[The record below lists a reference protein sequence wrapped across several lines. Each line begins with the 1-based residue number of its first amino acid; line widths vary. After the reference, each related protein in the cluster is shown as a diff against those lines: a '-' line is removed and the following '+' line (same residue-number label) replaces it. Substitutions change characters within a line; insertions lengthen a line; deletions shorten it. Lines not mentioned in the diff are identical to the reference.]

1 MKYVLVMF
9 ALFLSISCCY
19 ASPYENT
26 TSLDD
31 ASDNN
36 LTDEVTANEYP
47 PDNSFES
54 SPYDESDNRSLE
66 ELFINETDNLNSSN
80 SSGLEYGI
88 NAIGTTITASN
99 LVKYFSE
106 SGTLNAYLKDSSG
119 NPLSGK
125 TLNFKVKGV
134 TYPRTTDSNGR
145 AGLAINLY
153 PGTYSTLISFS
164 GSGYTSSSRTVTVQ
178 VLPMPTSIIVN
189 DLTFYYSENNN
200 NLYAYL
206 KDRNNNPLVHMN
218 ITCVVGDRTYTS
230 NTDNNGRIK
239 FTVNKYPGI
248 YGFKYSFS
256 CSGYSPSSKN
266 AIVTVK
272 AMPTTIEVNDLSF
285 IYGEGGNTLY
295 ATLKDGN
302 DNPLVHMNITC
313 IVGNHVYVSNT
324 DNNGQIRFVVNKNP
338 GTYYFNY
345 TFSNPGYISFN
356 KIVTA
361 TVLPIPITLTSS
373 NLLIR
378 YTGNN
383 FNLDFYLKDKYNNC
397 LSNQN
402 LTYAIDE
409 LTPSNIVTD
418 SNGRARLTLN
428 LNPKLYNITIH
439 YSKNPYQTIDTNF
452 ILKLY
457 KNKVPCINYKGGFY
471 NKSSI
476 TVNLDIV
483 NAGIINYSWDNYN
496 WSSSTQSLTFKL
508 TNGIYDLYYK
518 GNTGSTIHEHYI
530 IDNKTPIVWSNYVS
544 NIYSSPLLV
553 NISSWD
559 NVDANPLIYYT
570 LDGSNPQQNGALYQ
584 NPISISS
591 TTTLKY
597 YSKDSTNHMTDI
609 AVCNYIF
616 ENVGNINTGKGYSS
630 IQSAIDDATTVNGDT
645 ILVKTG
651 VYSENIIVNKSLN
664 LIGKNATLTEL
675 TTYWPVIDIDLN
687 GSGSLIYGFN
697 IVNSTYAIN
706 INSASN
712 VSIINNTFNN
722 NLNPINTNLDNNTII
737 SNNLIND
744 FTYSTSSSN
753 IGIKIDNSKNMIVL
767 NNTILLNS
775 KSGFAIKITNNNC
788 NNVYITNNTLLNKKS
803 YKGYGIYVKG
813 SKITVDSNYISNYS
827 HGIYIS
833 STQSTFK
840 NNQITNNNYGLNLIK
855 SINNTYKSN
864 NIHNNQYYGVL
875 LSSSLV
881 SSDDSFYLNR
891 LCDNIRY
898 DLYSQAS
905 CDYTINDNWWG
916 KNTIKITTN
925 SNIIANIYNGTGNII
940 LNSWI
945 VMNCNS
951 GSHKI
956 DNNDFIE
963 KATFFID
970 MNKNNFGNDL
980 SYKGHIP
987 DDIEIFINSYNEFSY
1002 NKSAITYLKNGWGN
1016 VTFELSDLF
1025 ENTNEIYTHYQLDY
1039 QNATL
1044 LLNKTAK
1051 IYITL
1056 FSSAFDSENNYV
1068 YENLN
1073 VDFVEDTYWI
1083 TISWSETGLYTG
1095 VIDIIINGVIVKSI
1109 NITNEFYHNFKNYY
1123 RSNVFEA
1130 AKFYNTFYA
1139 STKEGIWE
1147 PNNFYLDF
1155 AQSFNL
1161 DPSNKLAVN
1170 SVLLTHI
1177 QLTYDLTDDE
1187 LNFVTEYYSWLVDTI
1202 IIAIDYFGDKA
1213 PNIYFDYEG
1222 EDKFINLPSLFAYR
1236 TSRIYYTDIED
1247 EYGNSIG
1254 YEGMRS
1260 FAITKS
1266 NLTNASLSYWLNQ
1279 KSLYSPGLMKAAY
1292 GTFLTSYLVIWEN
1305 DRVADEAASRFN
1317 VTWSRTAPVC
1327 VSLCNDYNCLYITGE
1342 SDHRM
1347 GREAIG
1353 NSSNVWKFNFA
1364 TSFSFSLI
1372 EQLVGNNIWNDTT
1385 IGSVTLGLLQS
1396 FLNNETLEIF
1406 TSNGYIFIK
1415 RANDNTML
1423 LFLDTK
1429 TGIVRDEFSYYGLLG
1444 TMPCYHDNITEM
1456 AWGYGSSLLNTNSKE
1471 YHDLMNISTASN
1483 NNLILNEFTEILAF
1497 LFKDFNS
1504 IEFIDNLIIGIFGS
1518 EIVSLSAIVLS
1529 VAIATTNPEL
1539 IIEGLIIGIIGEYLI
1554 AYSDGIFNNP
1564 NIFDIVFFFIDS
1576 GLAIGTPLSGGLKV
1590 GTQTLKIVIEKN
1602 ILKINNH
1609 MITGVSV
1616 KFNLDAIEWSL
1627 GKIIFENL
1635 FNKPAKEYIQDLI
1648 IYDLGLSS
1656 LHEVFSHIFDY
1667 YFSEG

>member
-1 MKYVLVMF
+1 MKYVLIMF

-19 ASPYENT
+19 ASPYDNT
-26 TSLDD
+26 TSIDD

-36 LTDEVTANEYP
+36 LTDEIIANEYI

-54 SPYDESDNRSLE
+54 IPYDESDNRSLE
-66 ELFINETDNLNSSN
+66 ELFINETGNLSSSN

-88 NAIGTTITASN
+88 NSIGTTITASN

-106 SGTLNAYLKDSSG
+106 SGTLYAYLKDSSG

-164 GSGYTSSSRTVTVQ
+164 GSGYISSSRTVTVQ

-218 ITCVVGDRTYTS
+218 ITCIVGDRTYIS

-248 YGFKYSFS
+248 YSFKYSFS

-295 ATLKDGN
+295 ATLKDRN

-313 IVGNHVYVSNT
+313 IVGNQIYVSNT

-361 TVLPIPITLTSS
+361 TVLPIPVTLTSS

-378 YTGNN
+378 YAGNN

-409 LTPSNIVTD
+409 STPSNIVTD

-428 LNPKLYNITIH
+428 LNPKLYNITIY

-457 KNKVPCINYKGGFY
+457 QNKVPCINYKGGFY

-476 TVNLDIV
+476 TVTLDIV
-483 NAGIINYSWDNYN
+483 NAGTINYSWDNYN

-508 TNGIYDLYYK
+508 TNGIYDLYYR

-530 IDNKTPIVWSNYVS
+530 IDNKAPIVWSNYVS
-544 NIYSSPLLV
+544 DLYSSPILV

-570 LDGSNPQQNGALYQ
+570 IDGSNPKQNGVLYQ

-597 YSKDSTNHMTDI
+597 YSKDSTNHMTDT

-616 ENVGNINTGKGYSS
+616 ENIGNINTGKGYSS
-630 IQSAIDDATTVNGDT
+630 IQSAIDDMTTANGDT

-664 LIGKNATLTEL
+664 LIGKNAQVTQSAASS
-675 TTYWPVIDIDLN
+675 PVITIN
-687 GSGSLIYGFN
+687 SAGSGSLICGFT
-697 IVNSTYAIN
+697 IANSEQAIN

-722 NLNPINTNLDNNTII
+722 NLNHINANLDNNTII
-737 SNNLIND
+737 SDNTIND
-744 FTYSTSSSN
+744 SAYSTSSSN
-753 IGIKIDNSKNMIVL
+753 IGIKIGNSKNMIVL
-767 NNTILLNS
+767 NNKILLNS

-788 NNVYITNNTLLNKKS
+788 NNVYITNNTLMNKKS

-813 SKITVDSNYISNYS
+813 SEITIDSNYISNYAN
-827 HGIYIS
+827 GIYIS

-840 NNQITNNNYGLNLIK
+840 NNQITNNNYGLNLIN

-905 CDYTINDNWWG
+905 CDYTVNDNWWG
-916 KNTIKITTN
+916 ENIPKISTN
-925 SNIIANIYNGTGNII
+925 NNVLANVYNGTGNII

-945 VMNCNS
+945 VMKVGACS
-951 GSHKI
+951 YKI
-956 DNNDFIE
+956 DNNAFIE
-963 KATFFID
+963 KATFYVD
-970 MNKNNFGNDL
+970 MSYNNLEECL

-987 DDIEIFINSYNEFSY
+987 DNVEVLIGCFNN
-1002 NKSAITYLKNGWGN
+1002 AGN
-1016 VTFELSDLF
+1016 VKYNVTNLKDGLGFVSFELSDLF
-1025 ENTNEIYTHYQLDY
+1025 NNDNFIYVYARIDYSNNTYTF
-1039 QNATL
+1039 NKIATL
-1044 LLNKTAK
+1044 DIAVS
-1051 IYITL
+1051 
-1056 FSSAFDSENNYV
+1056 SSAWDIDENHLAEYYTEINFI
-1068 YENLN
+1068 
-1073 VDFVEDTYWI
+1073 DDDYWV
-1083 TISWSETGLYTG
+1083 TVSWSQTGLYTG
-1095 VIDIIINGVIVKSI
+1095 IINIIVNGEIIKVI
-1109 NITNEFYHNFKNYY
+1109 NITNIFYQCYKDEYG
-1123 RSNVFEA
+1123 SNVFEA
-1130 AKFYNTFYA
+1130 MNLYNEYFA
-1139 STKEGIWE
+1139 NAHEGVWA
-1147 PNNFYLDF
+1147 PNNYYLSF
-1155 AQSFNL
+1155 ANTFNL
-1161 DPSNKLAVN
+1161 DPNNTTLIGAAFLSY
-1170 SVLLTHI
+1170 I
-1177 QLTYDLTDDE
+1177 QLIYNLSDNETDFIRTHHDSFID
-1187 LNFVTEYYSWLVDTI
+1187 FVEISIGYH
-1202 IIAIDYFGDKA
+1202 GDK
-1213 PNIYFDYEG
+1213 NNVNFDYDG
-1222 EDKFINLPSLFAYR
+1222 NYRYLNLPCEHVHRVSNIFY
-1236 TSRIYYTDIED
+1236 SNIED

-1266 NLTNASLSYWLNQ
+1266 NLTNAGLSYWLNQ

-1406 TSNGYIFIK
+1406 TSNSYIFIK

-1429 TGIVRDEFSYYGLLG
+1429 TGIVRDVFSYYGLLG
-1444 TMPCYHDNITEM
+1444 TMPCYHNNITERG
-1456 AWGYGSSLLNTNSKE
+1456 WGYGNSLLNPNSVE
-1471 YHDLMNISTASN
+1471 YNDFISISNYSMDSVFFNVNIKQWIGNFDYESFLA
-1483 NNLILNEFTEILAF
+1483 NLT
-1497 LFKDFNS
+1497 
-1504 IEFIDNLIIGIFGS
+1504 IGIVGS
-1518 EIVSLSAIVLS
+1518 ELVSAGFVFLVGGIVTEDAP
-1529 VAIATTNPEL
+1529 VAIL
-1539 IIEGLIIGIIGEYLI
+1539 GLLLFSSGEYAI
-1554 AYSDGIFNNP
+1554 AYSDGLLDGEITYIDLGFFVFDNFMAINP
-1564 NIFDIVFFFIDS
+1564 VS
-1576 GLAIGTPLSGGLKV
+1576 GEIKIGTQFTKV
-1590 GTQTLKIVIEKN
+1590 TIER
-1602 ILKINNH
+1602 ILISTENDIIFRTDYKIN
-1609 MITGVSV
+1609 
-1616 KFNLDAIEWSL
+1616 E
-1627 GKIIFENL
+1627 
-1635 FNKPAKEYIQDLI
+1635 EYIKYNLGELFLKNLHDDPIKQQI
-1648 IYDLGLSS
+1648 IQFFKETILPLPLRYIL
-1656 LHEVFSHIFDY
+1656 E
-1667 YFSEG
+1667 ENE